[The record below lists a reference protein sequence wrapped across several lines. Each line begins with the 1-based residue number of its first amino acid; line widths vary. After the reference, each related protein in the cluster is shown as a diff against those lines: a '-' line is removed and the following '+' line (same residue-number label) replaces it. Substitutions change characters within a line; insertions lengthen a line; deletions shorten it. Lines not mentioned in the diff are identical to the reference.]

1 MKMDMTK
8 VLKMVETAII
18 IACTMTIPTF
28 LITIMRKGMKKVTN
42 KVMMMDITRDYLDM
56 MRMRTKKMTNKEI

>member
-28 LITIMRKGMKKVTN
+28 LIIIMRKGMKKVMN

>member
-42 KVMMMDITRDYLDM
+42 KVMMMDIMRDYLDM

>member
-8 VLKMVETAII
+8 VLKMIETAII

-28 LITIMRKGMKKVTN
+28 LIIIMRKGMKKVMN